1 MLEEACLALNPV
13 EETYPNERALSDSFA
28 FSSELIFDEDMASD
42 EEKAKYDAYR
52 SDLEKLF
59 ILEVKVNRM
68 IPRLSKK
75 KVSWLRKARIKARLL
90 RFLGSKQYEERTGLR
105 ALIPVK
111 GEISTIKN
119 RVIALKTEIAH
130 LMKEEGP
137 QDCGAMSH
145 GSIISKNYYPLS
157 VYSPSSC
164 ALEAV
169 EATLTCNDGLI
180 TNSLEDLSSYTDQ
193 LDACSLVVVSPS
205 VEFASNL
212 PASSKCC

>member
-1 MLEEACLALNPV
+1 MRGPCLILLP
-13 EETYPNERALSDSFA
+13 

-42 EEKAKYDAYR
+42 EEKSKYDAYR

-68 IPRLSKK
+68 IPRLAKGKRLAGSE
-75 KVSWLRKARIKARLL
+75 KARIKARLL

-169 EATLTCNDGLI
+169 EGL
-180 TNSLEDLSSYTDQ
+180 
-193 LDACSLVVVSPS
+193 
-205 VEFASNL
+205 
-212 PASSKCC
+212 